1 MDRGNRK
8 RIVLLLILTL
18 PAVIYIIIAQ
28 RQIEITADTRIDGM
42 IGVMLGLYICSLAAA
57 DLLDMLFTRW
67 PRLSKLTQLQW
78 LALNAVFLLLGVAV
92 IIMGTTR
99 FTAKR

>member
-1 MDRGNRK
+1 MDRGNRL
-8 RIVLLLILTL
+8 RLITLLILTL
-18 PAVIYIIIAQ
+18 PAFVYIVIAQ
-28 RQIEITADTRIDGM
+28 RQIVLTGQNRIDGI
-42 IGVMLGLYICSLAAA
+42 IGVMLGLYVCSLAAA

-67 PRLSKLTQLQW
+67 PRLSKLTDVQW

-99 FTAKR
+99 FTTIR